1 MSGWMGLYGHR
12 WMTGYMDGLVC
23 IGMDGWM
30 SFYGHG
36 WRDG

>member
-1 MSGWMGLYGHR
+1 MGLYGHR
-12 WMTGYMDGLVC
+12 QMAGRMDGLVC

-36 WRDG
+36 WLDG